1 MVAVFC
7 SMYTIFIIVLFISF
21 ENIKSNL
28 IYSFKLQ
35 HLLHN
40 RIDPTVKLMRTKL
53 LQFKYK
59 RVQRDKTISN
69 IPPIGAP
76 NWCLNEEALEKFNRA
91 TDNIPVYDDI
101 DDDSEDDD
109 RGNNGNNTEDD
120 DLGEE
125 NLSRKKKNK
134 TKSLKRKSKHIKKKT
149 HKSKKSKRK

>member
-7 SMYTIFIIVLFISF
+7 SMYTIFIIILFISF
-21 ENIKSNL
+21 ENINSNL

-40 RIDPTVKLMRTKL
+40 RIDPTVNLMRTKP

-59 RVQRDKTISN
+59 RVQRDKTTSN

-91 TDNIPVYDDI
+91 TDNIQVYDHR
-101 DDDSEDDD
+101 S
-109 RGNNGNNTEDD
+109 N
-120 DLGEE
+120 
-125 NLSRKKKNK
+125 
-134 TKSLKRKSKHIKKKT
+134 
-149 HKSKKSKRK
+149 